1 MASPIFMSHP
11 PPGFSIL
18 AIFRG
23 IQLGFI
29 GIIRSFKYYNE
40 IWDQKMIEKLF
51 YLIIVSIIIQ
61 LLISLPILLTTILL
75 KILSF
80 FIYFDLNS
88 ILLNLKFFQYKIL
101 NLTPFLIMIFKFF
114 TNDFDKLFFNSM
126 KKADEIYNNKH
137 NSKSQ
142 KRDKYKPRSKSYYS
156 NLTNFKMGKA
166 IDTSSSNN
174 SNDSNKDN
182 NNNNNNN
189 NNNSY
194 IPKPILLFEKYL
206 TKKYSSFKLKSINEL
221 NDFLKNYFIMITNSI
236 IILILSKLPVVGKF
250 VIPIFTFQHLNSY
263 IGTPYSIGVLAITI
277 LFLNNHSHFDLS
289 LINSI
294 LCIRTLL
301 ISFLNPY
308 FKKLPFNKNQKDRW
322 INNRIGILY
331 GFGIFFYFLINIP
344 FIGLVIYG
352 LGEASS
358 GYLIT
363 KITDEPPP
371 IREYKGS
378 DINAINDWV
387 ESECNWT
394 QDYDEQM
401 KEMIDS
407 FVMPGEF

>member
-40 IWDQKMIEKLF
+40 IWDQKMTEKLF
-51 YLIIVSIIIQ
+51 YLLIASIIIQ
-61 LLISLPILLTTILL
+61 LLISLPIFITTILL
-75 KILSF
+75 RVLSF
-80 FIYFDLNS
+80 FIHFDLNP
-88 ILLNLKFFQYKIL
+88 ILDNLKFFQYKIL
-101 NLTPFLIMIFKFF
+101 NLTPFLTMIFKFF

-126 KKADEIYNNKH
+126 KKADEVYSYKH
-137 NSKSQ
+137 RSKSQ
-142 KRDKYKPRSKSYYS
+142 KRDKNKQRSKSYYS
-156 NLTNFKMGKA
+156 NLTNFKMGTA
-166 IDTSSSNN
+166 VDTSSNN
-174 SNDSNKDN
+174 SNNSNKDN
-182 NNNNNNN
+182 NNS
-189 NNNSY
+189 NSY
-194 IPKPILLFEKYL
+194 IPRPILSFEKYL
-206 TKKYSSFKLKSINEL
+206 TKNYSALKLKSINEL
-221 NDFLKNYFIMITNSI
+221 NDFLKSYFIMITNSVV
-236 IILILSKLPVVGKF
+236 ILILSKLPVVGSF
-250 VIPIFTFQHLNSY
+250 VIPFFTFQHLNSY
-263 IGTPYSIGVLAITI
+263 IGTPYSIGVLLITI
-277 LFLNNHSHFDLS
+277 LFLNNHSQYDLS

-331 GFGIFFYFLINIP
+331 GFGIFFYYLINIP
-344 FIGLVIYG
+344 FIGFVIYG

-378 DINAINDWV
+378 DINAINDWI